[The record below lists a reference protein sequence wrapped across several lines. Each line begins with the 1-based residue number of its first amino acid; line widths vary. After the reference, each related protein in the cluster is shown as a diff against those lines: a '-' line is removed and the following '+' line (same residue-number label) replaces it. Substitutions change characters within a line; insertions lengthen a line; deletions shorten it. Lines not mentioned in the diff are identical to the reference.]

1 MKQLDMKFF
10 IREPREGVFEDDFLL
25 QKETPQL

>member
-1 MKQLDMKFF
+1 MKQFDMKFF
-10 IREPREGVFEDDFLL
+10 IREPSEDVFEYDFLL